1 LPSMV
6 LSRRK
11 KYCFVCALPEG

>member
-1 LPSMV
+1 MV